1 LTVSRVGGT
10 RPKYSARGSVSASL
24 GQGDGKERAMRGVPT
39 LPCTA
44 QPHRDLLLRKEMHR
58 GQPEVLT
65 GELRSCL
72 IANNAASTSGTGPG

>member
-1 LTVSRVGGT
+1 
-10 RPKYSARGSVSASL
+10 
-24 GQGDGKERAMRGVPT
+24 MRGVPT